1 MPGTEKKVKSRER
14 GIVVN
19 LQGSH
24 EDTQKNRKEEYQT
37 RCTTEDSVFT
47 LKLCA
52 VPHFLNVM
60 LKTHTHTN
68 GKVQKQM
75 PYYTSGYISC
85 ITPLKPCVTAISGQ
99 LVLQKVHC

>member
-60 LKTHTHTN
+60 LKTHTHTQTERFKN
-68 GKVQKQM
+68 RCHTILQG
-75 PYYTSGYISC
+75 T
-85 ITPLKPCVTAISGQ
+85 
-99 LVLQKVHC
+99 LVA